1 MVLMDDMGVEGF
13 RRKGKIIVYPS
24 QVSFKRVYYLTGKVK
39 LIQSGLVQHIDEVTF
54 MGGKDMAVST
64 DAKETVPEEDLDQ
77 TDVLESTQTVILE
90 ALEKLGYPREV
101 YELLKEPMKILTVRI
116 PIRMDDG
123 SIKIFTGYR
132 AQHND
137 AVGPTKGG
145 VRFHPN
151 VTEKEVKALS
161 IWMSLKAGIVNLPY
175 GGGKGGIVCDPRE
188 MSFRELEKLSRGYV
202 RAISQIV
209 GPTKDIPAPDVF
221 TNSQIMAWMMDE
233 YSRIREF
240 DSPGFITG
248 KPLVLGGSH
257 GRESATAKG
266 VTICIREAAKKK
278 GIELKD
284 ARVVVQGFG
293 NAGSF
298 LAKFMHDA
306 GAKVI
311 GISDAYGAL
320 FDPKGLDID
329 YLLDRRDSFGTVTKL
344 FKDTITNKELLEL
357 DCDVLVPA
365 AIENQITRENAHNI
379 QAKIVVEAANGPTTL
394 EATKILT
401 ERGILLVPDV
411 LASSGGVTV
420 SYFEWVQN
428 NQGYYW
434 TEEEVERRLEEV
446 LVNSF
451 NNVYNTAQTRRVNM
465 RLAAYMVG
473 VRKMAEASR
482 FRGWI

>member
-1 MVLMDDMGVEGF
+1 MVAE
-13 RRKGKIIVYPS
+13 
-24 QVSFKRVYYLTGKVK
+24 TGAEQNNKK
-39 LIQSGLVQHIDEVTF
+39 TN
-54 MGGKDMAVST
+54 
-64 DAKETVPEEDLDQ
+64 
-77 TDVLESTQTVILE
+77 DVLSSTQTVIHK
-90 ALEKLGYPREV
+90 ALEKLGYPEEV
-101 YELLKEPMKILTVRI
+101 YELLKEPLRMLTVKI
-116 PIRMDDG
+116 PVKMDDG
-123 SIKIFTGYR
+123 KVKVFTGYR

-145 VRFHPN
+145 IRFHPG
-151 VTEKEVKALS
+151 VTEREVKALS
-161 IWMSLKAGIVNLPY
+161 IWMSLKCGIVDLPY
-175 GGGKGGIVCDPRE
+175 GGGKGGIVCDPRN
-188 MSFRELEKLSRGYV
+188 MSFGELERLSRGYV

-233 YSRIREF
+233 YSRMDEF
-240 DSPGFITG
+240 NSPGFITG

-266 VTICIREAAKKK
+266 VTICIREAAKKR
-278 GIELKD
+278 GIEIKG
-284 ARVVVQGFG
+284 ASIVVQGFG

-306 GAKVI
+306 GAKVV

-320 FDPKGLDID
+320 YDPNGLDID
-329 YLLDRRDSFGTVTKL
+329 YLLDRRDSFGTVTNL
-344 FKDTITNKELLEL
+344 FNNTLTNKELLEL
-357 DCDVLVPA
+357 ECDILVPA
-365 AIENQITRENAHNI
+365 AIENQITAENAYDI
-379 QAKIVVEAANGPTTL
+379 KAKIVVEAANGPTTL
-394 EATKILT
+394 EATQILT
-401 ERGILLVPDV
+401 DRGILLVPDV

-434 TEEEVERRLEEV
+434 SEEEVEEKLEKI
-446 LVNSF
+446 LVKSF
-451 NNVYNTAQTRRVNM
+451 ETIYTTSQNRRVDM

>member
-1 MVLMDDMGVEGF
+1 ME
-13 RRKGKIIVYPS
+13 
-24 QVSFKRVYYLTGKVK
+24 Q
-39 LIQSGLVQHIDEVTF
+39 QSVAAGRQ
-54 MGGKDMAVST
+54 
-64 DAKETVPEEDLDQ
+64 EEQ
-77 TDVLESTQTVILE
+77 RENMDVLVSTQTVIHK
-90 ALEKLGYPREV
+90 ALDKLGYPEAV
-101 YELLKEPMKILTVRI
+101 YELLKEPMRVLTVRI
-116 PIRMDDG
+116 PVRMDDG
-123 SIKIFTGYR
+123 TVKVFTGYR

-145 VRFHPN
+145 VRFHPD
-151 VTEKEVKALS
+151 VTESEVKALS
-161 IWMSLKAGIVNLPY
+161 IWMSLKAGIVDLPY
-175 GGGKGGIVCDPRE
+175 GGGKGGIICDPRN
-188 MSFRELEKLSRGYV
+188 MSFRELERLSRGYV

-248 KPLVLGGSH
+248 KPLVLGGSR
-257 GRESATAKG
+257 GRETATAKG
-266 VTICIREAAKKK
+266 VTLMIREAAKKR
-278 GIELKD
+278 GLSIEG
-284 ARVVVQGFG
+284 ARVVIQGFG

-320 FDPKGLDID
+320 HDPNGLDID

-344 FKDTITNKELLEL
+344 FKDTITNQELLEL
-357 DCDVLVPA
+357 DCDILVPA
-365 AIENQITRENAHNI
+365 AVENQITAKNADRI
-379 QAKIVVEAANGPTTL
+379 KADIVVEAANGPTTL
-394 EATKILT
+394 EATKILH
-401 ERGILLVPDV
+401 ERDILLVPDV
-411 LASSGGVTV
+411 LASAGGVTV

-434 TEEEVERRLEEV
+434 SDEEVEQKLEDIMVRAFE
-446 LVNSF
+446 
-451 NNVYNTAQTRRVNM
+451 NVYNTAQTRKVDM

-482 FRGWI
+482 FRGWV

>member
-1 MVLMDDMGVEGF
+1 MVADKAADST
-13 RRKGKIIVYPS
+13 KGSNK
-24 QVSFKRVYYLTGKVK
+24 
-39 LIQSGLVQHIDEVTF
+39 
-54 MGGKDMAVST
+54 M
-64 DAKETVPEEDLDQ
+64 
-77 TDVLESTQTVILE
+77 DVLSSTRTVVKT
-90 ALEKLGYPREV
+90 ALEKLGYPDEV
-101 YELLKEPMKILTVRI
+101 FELLKEPIRMMTVRI
-116 PIRMDDG
+116 PVRMDDG

-145 VRFHPN
+145 VRFHPD

-161 IWMSLKAGIVNLPY
+161 IWMSLKAGIVDLPY
-175 GGGKGGIVCDPRE
+175 GGGKGGIICDPRE
-188 MSFRELEKLSRGYV
+188 MSFRELEGLSRGYV

-233 YSRIREF
+233 YSRIDEF
-240 DSPGFITG
+240 NSPGFITG
-248 KPLVLGGSH
+248 KPIVLGGSH

-266 VTICIREAAKKK
+266 VTICINEAAKKK
-278 GIELKD
+278 GIDVKG

-298 LAKFMHDA
+298 LSKFLHDA
-306 GAKVI
+306 GAKVV

-320 FDPKGLDID
+320 HDPEGLDID

-344 FKDTITNKELLEL
+344 FNNTISNKELLEL
-357 DCDVLVPA
+357 DCDILVPA
-365 AIENQITRENAHNI
+365 AVENQITEENAHNI
-379 QAKIVVEAANGPTTL
+379 KASIVVEAANGPTTI
-394 EATKILT
+394 EGTKILT
-401 ERGILLVPDV
+401 DRGILLVPDV
-411 LASSGGVTV
+411 LASAGGVTV

-434 TEEEVERRLEEV
+434 SEEEIEEK
-446 LVNSF
+446 LHEIMIKGFNSIY
-451 NNVYNTAQTRRVNM
+451 NVAETRRVDM

-482 FRGWI
+482 FRGWV

>member
-1 MVLMDDMGVEGF
+1 MITDQQHANH
-13 RRKGKIIVYPS
+13 RKN
-24 QVSFKRVYYLTGKVK
+24 
-39 LIQSGLVQHIDEVTF
+39 
-54 MGGKDMAVST
+54 
-64 DAKETVPEEDLDQ
+64 
-77 TDVLESTQTVILE
+77 VLEATQEIVKE
-90 ALEKLGYPREV
+90 ALGKLGYPDEM
-101 YELLKEPMKILTVRI
+101 YELLKEPLRMLTVRI
-116 PIRMDDG
+116 PVRMDDG
-123 SIKIFTGYR
+123 STKIFTGYR

-145 VRFHPN
+145 IRFHPN
-151 VTEKEVKALS
+151 VTEVEVKALS
-161 IWMSLKAGIVNLPY
+161 VWMSLKAGIVDLPY
-175 GGGKGGIVCDPRE
+175 GGGKGGIICDPRE
-188 MSFRELEKLSRGYV
+188 MSFREIERLSRGYV

-233 YSRIREF
+233 YSRIDEF
-240 DSPGFITG
+240 NSPGFITG

-257 GRESATAKG
+257 GRETATAKG
-266 VTICIREAAKKK
+266 VAIMIREAAAKK
-278 GIELKD
+278 GISLEG

-298 LAKFMHDA
+298 LSKFMYDL

-311 GISDAYGAL
+311 AISDAYGAL
-320 FDPKGLDID
+320 HDPNGLDIP
-329 YLLDRRDSFGTVTKL
+329 YLLDRRDSFGTVTTL
-344 FKDTITNKELLEL
+344 FKNTISNKELLEL
-357 DCDVLVPA
+357 ECDILVPA
-365 AIENQITRENAHNI
+365 AIENQITEDNAHDIN
-379 QAKIVVEAANGPTTL
+379 AAIVVEAANGPTTN
-394 EATKILT
+394 EATKILA
-401 ERGILLVPDV
+401 ERDILIVPDV

-434 TEEEVERRLEEV
+434 TEEEVHEKLEKV

-451 NNVYNTAQTRRVNM
+451 NQVYQTAQTRNVDM

-482 FRGWI
+482 FRGWV

>member
-1 MVLMDDMGVEGF
+1 MLLDYFLEKNVRV
-13 RRKGKIIVYPS
+13 
-24 QVSFKRVYYLTGKVK
+24 FKVWKEDK
-39 LIQSGLVQHIDEVTF
+39 
-54 MGGKDMAVST
+54 KDCLKYFST
-64 DAKETVPEEDLDQ
+64 DFLKCILVYDMNRKFFEVVMKMAQQDVVTDQQVIASPENLN
-77 TDVLESTQTVILE
+77 VLISTQSVIHN
-90 ALEKLGYPREV
+90 ALEKLGYPEELF
-101 YELLKEPMKILTVRI
+101 ELLKEPLRMLTVRI
-116 PIRMDDG
+116 PVRMDNG
-123 SIKIFTGYR
+123 TVKVFTGYR

-145 VRFHPN
+145 VRFDLG
-151 VTEKEVKALS
+151 VTEDEVKALS
-161 IWMSLKAGIVNLPY
+161 IWMSLKAGIVDLPY
-175 GGGKGGIVCDPRE
+175 GGGKGGVIVEPRD
-188 MSFRELEKLSRGYV
+188 MSFRELERLSRGYV

-209 GPTKDIPAPDVF
+209 GPTKDIPAPDVA

-257 GRESATAKG
+257 GRETATAKG
-266 VTICIREAAKKK
+266 VTIVTREAVKKK
-278 GIELKD
+278 GITLEG

-298 LAKFMHDA
+298 LSKFMHDA

-320 FDPKGLDID
+320 HDEDGLDID
-329 YLLDRRDSFGTVTKL
+329 YLLDRRDYCGTVTNL
-344 FKDTITNKELLEL
+344 FKETISNKELLEL
-357 DCDVLVPA
+357 DCDILVPA
-365 AIENQITRENAHNI
+365 AIENQITAANAHQI
-379 QAKIVVEAANGPTTL
+379 KASIVVEAANGPTTL

-401 ERGILLVPDV
+401 QRDILLVPDV
-411 LASSGGVTV
+411 LASAGGVTV

-434 TEEEVERRLEEV
+434 SEEEVEEKLEKV
-446 LVNSF
+446 MIRGF
-451 NNVYNTAQTRRVNM
+451 NNVYNTATTRNVDM

-482 FRGWI
+482 FRGWV

>member
-1 MVLMDDMGVEGF
+1 MAANTTDNEQANNGQDNVL
-13 RRKGKIIVYPS
+13 
-24 QVSFKRVYYLTGKVK
+24 T
-39 LIQSGLVQHIDEVTF
+39 
-54 MGGKDMAVST
+54 
-64 DAKETVPEEDLDQ
+64 
-77 TDVLESTQTVILE
+77 STQTVIGD
-90 ALEKLGYPREV
+90 ALDKLGYPEEV
-101 YELLKEPMKILTVRI
+101 YELLKEPIRMMTVRI
-116 PIRMDDG
+116 PVRMDDG
-123 SIKIFTGYR
+123 SINIFTGYR

-137 AVGPTKGG
+137 AIGPTKGG

-151 VTEKEVKALS
+151 VTDTEVKALS
-161 IWMSLKAGIVNLPY
+161 IWMSLKAGIVDLPY
-175 GGGKGGIVCDPRE
+175 GGGKGGIICDPRD
-188 MSFRELEKLSRGYV
+188 MSFRELERISRGYV

-278 GIELKD
+278 GITLEG
-284 ARVVVQGFG
+284 ARVVIQGFG

-298 LAKFMHDA
+298 LAKFMYDA

-311 GISDAYGAL
+311 AISDAYGAL
-320 FDPKGLDID
+320 HDPEGLDID

-357 DCDVLVPA
+357 DCDILVPA
-365 AIENQITRENAHNI
+365 AIENQITKHNAHNVK
-379 QAKIVVEAANGPTTL
+379 ASIVVEAANGPTTI

-401 ERGILLVPDV
+401 ERDILLVPDV
-411 LASSGGVTV
+411 LASAGGVTV

-434 TEEEVERRLEEV
+434 SEEEVEVKLEKV
-446 LVNSF
+446 MVKAF
-451 NNVYNTAQTRRVNM
+451 NNVLTTATNRKVNM

>member
-1 MVLMDDMGVEGF
+1 MVADKANKNTENDD
-13 RRKGKIIVYPS
+13 
-24 QVSFKRVYYLTGKVK
+24 K
-39 LIQSGLVQHIDEVTF
+39 L
-54 MGGKDMAVST
+54 
-64 DAKETVPEEDLDQ
+64 
-77 TDVLESTQTVILE
+77 DVLKSTQTVIHQ
-90 ALEKLGYPREV
+90 ALEKLGYPEEV
-101 YELLKEPMKILTVRI
+101 YELLKEPLRMLTVKI
-116 PIRMDDG
+116 PVRMDDG
-123 SIKIFTGYR
+123 SVKVFTGYR

-145 VRFHPN
+145 IRFHPE
-151 VTEKEVKALS
+151 VTENEVKALS
-161 IWMSLKAGIVNLPY
+161 IWMSLKCGIVDLPY

-209 GPTKDIPAPDVF
+209 GPNKDIPAPDVF

-233 YSRIREF
+233 YSRIDEF
-240 DSPGFITG
+240 NNPGFITG

-266 VTICIREAAKKK
+266 VTICINEAAKKK
-278 GIELKD
+278 GINLQGAK
-284 ARVVVQGFG
+284 VVVQGFG

-298 LAKFMHDA
+298 LSKFMHDA

-320 FDPKGLDID
+320 YDPNGLDID

-344 FKDTITNKELLEL
+344 FKNTITNKELLEL
-357 DCDVLVPA
+357 DCDILVPA
-365 AIENQITRENAHNI
+365 AIENQITEENAHNI
-379 QAKIVVEAANGPTTL
+379 KAKIVVEAANGPTTL

-411 LASSGGVTV
+411 LASAGGVTV

-434 TEEEVERRLEEV
+434 SEEEVEEKLEKV
-446 LVNSF
+446 MVRSF
-451 NNVYNTAQTRRVNM
+451 NNVYETAQTRRVDM